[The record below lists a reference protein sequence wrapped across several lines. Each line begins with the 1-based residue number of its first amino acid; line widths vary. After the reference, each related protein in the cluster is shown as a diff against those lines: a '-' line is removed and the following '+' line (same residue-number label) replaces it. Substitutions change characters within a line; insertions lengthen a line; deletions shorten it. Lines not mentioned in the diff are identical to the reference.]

1 MRRSVQKNI
10 ISIVMIIVLTVCLFS
25 DVVFRPGE
33 AYGYT
38 EKTGVVDVDA
48 DSYLNVRNG
57 VGTSGT
63 TVIQKLKD
71 GTVVTIIDEAKA
83 SDGALWYKIVYQG
96 VTGYAISTFITNIQ
110 DKIDYTEDAD
120 FEAYLNEQGFPESY
134 KDSLRALHTKYPKW
148 VFVADHLDYKWE
160 TALTNQ
166 SVTGRSLIT
175 KSAISSWKSLE
186 TNSYN
191 WDTGTWYT
199 FDGGAWCAA
208 SKELVAYYMDPRNF
222 LDDTYIWMF
231 EQLSYQSSFHTK
243 ENLEQ
248 ILKGT
253 FMAAG
258 TNLVKNDE
266 TGVDANYA
274 DILMTAA
281 IKSGVNPYHLA
292 SSIIIELGSKTP
304 SRIIS
309 GTVAGY
315 EGLYNY
321 YNWGAYAHDG
331 RGAIENGLIYAGK
344 TDAASLRPWNTRYKA
359 IVGGAIKNGTGYI
372 NVGQDTLYYKKFDY
386 VGTPY
391 THQYMTHIK
400 AHESE
405 AKSTSKAY
413 SDSLKT
419 GSAIVFKIPVYKEM
433 PATPAVK
440 PTGDGSPNNCLSSLT
455 INDYSLTPT
464 FSKFTTEYTLIVDK
478 SVASVEVNAT
488 AIISSTKVTGTG
500 TYELKDGSNTIKVVA
515 TAENGAARTYT
526 ITIVRQD
533 GAGGGNNGESTT
545 PGGST
550 DVNPPSSDSGES
562 TNPTEKPT
570 EPETPAFSM
579 STSLNTNT
587 NNTVTGI
594 KPGTTVADIS
604 STVTVTGGSFDILG
618 ADEKIKTDG
627 KIVTG
632 DVIAG
637 KDLAGNYVS
646 VYTVVIYGD
655 VNGDGDI
662 TIKDLLTMRKYL
674 LGTAKL
680 DTAYLQAGNVNKD
693 NNNVTIK
700 DILVLRKQLLGSAN
714 IEQK

>member
-1 MRRSVQKNI
+1 MRRSVRKNI

-63 TVIQKLKD
+63 SVIQKLKD

-160 TALTNQ
+160 TALVNQ

-175 KSAISSWKSLE
+175 KNAISSWKSLE

-222 LDDTYIWMF
+222 LNDTYIWMF

-253 FMAAG
+253 FMEAG

-266 TGVDANYA
+266 TGVDENYA
-274 DILMTAA
+274 DILMIAA
-281 IKSGVNPYHLA
+281 AKSGVNPYHLA

-359 IVGGAIKNGTGYI
+359 IIGGAIKNGTGYI

-386 VGTPY
+386 AGTPY

-413 SDSLKT
+413 SDAVKT

-433 PATPAVK
+433 PETPAIK

-455 INDYSLTPT
+455 VNDYSLTPT

-478 SVASVEVNAT
+478 SVASVEVNAS

-500 TYELKDGSNTIKVVA
+500 SYELKDGSNTIKVVA
-515 TAENGAARTYT
+515 TSENGSARTYT

-533 GAGGGNNGESTT
+533 IGSGGNNGESTT

-550 DVNPPSSDSGES
+550 DVNPPSSGNEGS
-562 TNPTEKPT
+562 TEKPT

-579 STSLNTNT
+579 NISLNTNAD
-587 NNTVTGI
+587 NTVTGI
-594 KPGTTVADIS
+594 KPGSTVADIS
-604 STVTVTGGSFDILG
+604 STVTVTGGSFDILD
-618 ADEKIKTDG
+618 ADEKIKTEG

-632 DVIAG
+632 DMIAG
-637 KDLAGNYVS
+637 KDATGNYVS
-646 VYTVVIYGD
+646 MYTVVIYGD
-655 VNGDGDI
+655 VNGDGTINVKDLI
-662 TIKDLLTMRKYL
+662 IVQKNILKMSEIKGIYSIAADTNKDGKYANIKDLILIQKQI
-674 LGTAKL
+674 LGM
-680 DTAYLQAGNVNKD
+680 GNIQQN
-693 NNNVTIK
+693 
-700 DILVLRKQLLGSAN
+700 
-714 IEQK
+714 